1 MQPPLPPTC
10 LPALSC
16 NLSLA
21 MPPCVRDVIH
31 QTSMSSITEGS
42 HSPVLHPL
50 QGSWLLP
57 HLLGSI
63 LLTDPMHQVRCGRV
77 EASPLLYGGVG
88 LARLFWA
95 AKFNG
100 RQVMEQAREEGFY
113 IKIHVGLKKDDFSAN
128 ETFPMLL
135 KSLDYILWQK
145 PLYLPNI
152 SPCSKPN
159 PASSPNM
166 LYFAWLSNKHKEEI
180 LKGTKKLGAEA

>member
-63 LLTDPMHQVRCGRV
+63 LLADPMHQVRCGRV

-100 RQVMEQAREEGFY
+100 RQVMEQAREEGF
-113 IKIHVGLKKDDFSAN
+113 
-128 ETFPMLL
+128 
-135 KSLDYILWQK
+135 
-145 PLYLPNI
+145 
-152 SPCSKPN
+152 
-159 PASSPNM
+159 
-166 LYFAWLSNKHKEEI
+166 
-180 LKGTKKLGAEA
+180 